1 MIDIGCGDG
10 LYAKILF
17 AEKLDTGIDPD
28 PHERARARAL
38 GAYHELIQCHG
49 ASVPKPDG
57 TYRAIFSNSVLE
69 HIPDLAPVRKEAH
82 RLLAPGGR
90 FFFTVPSPNFERF
103 TAINLM
109 LEALGLMALSRRFR
123 AFFNRFWM
131 HYHTYP
137 LEAWVALAK
146 EAGFEVIEACTYDPK
161 RICLFNAA
169 LTPFAL
175 PSKVVKAMTNRW
187 FLLPGLRRMMA
198 GPISVLAATPPA
210 RRRARRGWRS
220 RFLGAAEALT

>member
-28 PHERARARAL
+28 PHELERARAL

-49 ASVPKPDG
+49 ASVPKSDG
-57 TYRAIFSNSVLE
+57 TYRTIFSNSVLE

-82 RLLAPGGR
+82 RLPASGRR

-131 HYHTYP
+131 HYHAYP
-137 LEAWVALAK
+137 LEAWVARQ
-146 EAGFEVIEACTYDPK
+146 GG
-161 RICLFNAA
+161 
-169 LTPFAL
+169 
-175 PSKVVKAMTNRW
+175 
-187 FLLPGLRRMMA
+187 GLRGDRGLHLRSEA
-198 GPISVLAATPPA
+198 HLPA
-210 RRRARRGWRS
+210 QRGAHAVR
-220 RFLGAAEALT
+220 AAEQSR

>member
-1 MIDIGCGDG
+1 MIDIGCGEG

-28 PHERARARAL
+28 PHELERARAL

-49 ASVPKPDG
+49 ASVPKSDG
-57 TYRAIFSNSVLE
+57 TYRTIFSNSV
-69 HIPDLAPVRKEAH
+69 PDLALVRKEAH
-82 RLLAPGGR
+82 RLLASGRR

-109 LEALGLMALSRRFR
+109 LDALGLMALSRRFR

-131 HYHTYP
+131 HYHAYP

-220 RFLGAAEALT
+220 RFLSAAEALT